1 MKSLFEPR
9 ALQLDPRAILL
20 ALVLSVAAALPWITN
35 SVNRRDY
42 YFFDIT
48 LTSTSP
54 GTTQFFWDLGN
65 GFTEYDSSRQPIK
78 IEPNPVVYR
87 FMMPMG
93 EFRAFRFDPID
104 GIGRFTFSHAQIVD
118 LEGHVVR
125 RFGPPDLLPAANILY
140 ANQQGPELLVETNPA
155 SNDPI
160 INLRLESPLVLG
172 STPKIWWELGWPIA
186 LPVFLAGCFLGLPAV
201 ARRLS
206 RIAGALATAGR
217 SRPASTIIAVAVAAV
232 ALQCYPVLFL
242 GRSFAS
248 PNNGGHMLYE
258 GWPTLPGDTDR
269 MCSNTGSSDTGALLF
284 QHLYY
289 PMVQRD
295 ALLQGELPL
304 WNRYSLSGE
313 PLLGQGQSMFGDPF
327 NFLTIAADGAAW
339 AWDVRFLLARF
350 ILAATLGG
358 IVWQLTRHL
367 GAAVLTTIGAAFLG
381 FFTYR
386 LTHPANFSVCY
397 SPLILLA
404 WTGLLSAA
412 SPRRIMTWLLALVG
426 ANWLVLTSGT
436 VKEAYMLIVCLNFA
450 GTVLLFRQ
458 PETVGRRGFLL
469 GLASAAGLGFV
480 LLAAP
485 AWLSFLSAWHHS
497 MTGYDT
503 PHAYTLPWSHFIG
516 FFDDIF
522 YRQTQ
527 KGENVVAP
535 ALNFIFLLGFLW
547 WMVQPRLWRSDR
559 AAGALLLAAVPPLA
573 LAFGLIPPAMIEK
586 IPFVGNIGHVG
597 NTFSCA
603 LLTLFTVLAGFGF
616 RDAWEKLSAPAAGGI
631 IIRLWLAGLALAAL
645 YFFTTTQF
653 PKSPFF
659 TGYAAALGLVA
670 LLLPLGLHWG
680 LTRPQAPG
688 SLWVV
693 LALGLPLLCWRH
705 AQYGASHFDR
715 YTFVPGPRSNL
726 HAPSPAVA
734 IINADRT
741 QPGRVVGWGS
751 SLYASYNTVLRWE
764 GLYGVDAVR
773 SRYYHDLAD
782 ALGLQRV
789 WDWDWP
795 NRETDSRALIT
806 KYDLYNT
813 THYVATHQEGA
824 HDIAGLKQL
833 GQADLDVYAS
843 PTAWPRAFFCDRVVG
858 YNSPNDF
865 AHLLLTGDGRPFA
878 AIQKGES
885 LPLPTATATA
895 GRIIRPARDYLFTA
909 NRTSFVVEAPAPGI
923 AVLAET
929 YYLDDFQ
936 VTVNGQP
943 ASYFRVNHAF
953 RGIALPA
960 AGTYAITYSYW
971 PQYFT
976 LSLWLCFAG
985 ALGLGLGALW
995 LWRRPNQPATGLTSA

>member
-1 MKSLFEPR
+1 
-9 ALQLDPRAILL
+9 
-20 ALVLSVAAALPWITN
+20 
-35 SVNRRDY
+35 
-42 YFFDIT
+42 
-48 LTSTSP
+48 
-54 GTTQFFWDLGN
+54 
-65 GFTEYDSSRQPIK
+65 
-78 IEPNPVVYR
+78 
-87 FMMPMG
+87 
-93 EFRAFRFDPID
+93 
-104 GIGRFTFSHAQIVD
+104 
-118 LEGHVVR
+118 
-125 RFGPPDLLPAANILY
+125 
-140 ANQQGPELLVETNPA
+140 
-155 SNDPI
+155 
-160 INLRLESPLVLG
+160 
-172 STPKIWWELGWPIA
+172 
-186 LPVFLAGCFLGLPAV
+186 
-201 ARRLS
+201 
-206 RIAGALATAGR
+206 
-217 SRPASTIIAVAVAAV
+217 
-232 ALQCYPVLFL
+232 
-242 GRSFAS
+242 
-248 PNNGGHMLYE
+248 
-258 GWPTLPGDTDR
+258 
-269 MCSNTGSSDTGALLF
+269 
-284 QHLYY
+284 
-289 PMVQRD
+289 
-295 ALLQGELPL
+295 
-304 WNRYSLSGE
+304 
-313 PLLGQGQSMFGDPF
+313 
-327 NFLTIAADGAAW
+327 
-339 AWDVRFLLARF
+339 
-350 ILAATLGG
+350 
-358 IVWQLTRHL
+358 
-367 GAAVLTTIGAAFLG
+367 
-381 FFTYR
+381 
-386 LTHPANFSVCY
+386 
-397 SPLILLA
+397 
-404 WTGLLSAA
+404 
-412 SPRRIMTWLLALVG
+412 
-426 ANWLVLTSGT
+426 
-436 VKEAYMLIVCLNFA
+436 
-450 GTVLLFRQ
+450 
-458 PETVGRRGFLL
+458 
-469 GLASAAGLGFV
+469 
-480 LLAAP
+480 
-485 AWLSFLSAWHHS
+485 
-497 MTGYDT
+497 
-503 PHAYTLPWSHFIG
+503 
-516 FFDDIF
+516 
-522 YRQTQ
+522 
-527 KGENVVAP
+527 
-535 ALNFIFLLGFLW
+535 
-547 WMVQPRLWRSDR
+547 LWRSDR
-559 AAGALLLAAVPPLA
+559 AAGALLLAAVLPLA

-616 RDAWEKLSAPAAGGI
+616 RDAWAKLSDPSAGKI

-741 QPGRVVGWGS
+741 QPGRVVGWGL

-824 HDIAGLKQL
+824 HDIAGLKRL

-843 PTAWPRAFFCDRVVG
+843 PTAWPRAFFCDRVLR

-865 AHLLLTGDGRPFA
+865 ADLLLAGDGRPFA

-885 LPLPTATATA
+885 YSQPIATSTA
-895 GRIIRPARDYLFTA
+895 GRIIRPARDYIFTA
-909 NRTSFVVEAPAPGI
+909 NRTSFVVEAPTPGI

-929 YYLDDFQ
+929 YYLNDFQ

-953 RGIALPA
+953 RGIALPL
-960 AGTYAITYSYW
+960 AGTYAITYAYW

-995 LWRRPNQPATGLTSA
+995 LWRRPNQPATGWPSS